1 MRNFGS
7 SENGIISITENIP
20 LNIQE
25 YNNLILDFEQ
35 TYSLAV
41 DATLNISLQI
51 KTTADLENS
60 NSHVVNVYN
69 SNSIISLGEKTTT
82 FSGKLV
88 DNVVGQKVLD
98 VKSTTETKF
107 GNVLPNALLLLAS
120 VLVITYIVRRT
131 EESKRVNSD
140 YRIEL
145 NRILR
150 AFQDKIVQIKTNV
163 DVTNDIIDVKDFSEL
178 IKLSEEIF
186 KPILY
191 WDSKKEE
198 AYFYILANNAT
209 YRFILKI

>member
-1 MRNFGS
+1 
-7 SENGIISITENIP
+7 
-20 LNIQE
+20 
-25 YNNLILDFEQ
+25 
-35 TYSLAV
+35 
-41 DATLNISLQI
+41 LQI